1 MSKDNL
7 FRVVNAYLS
16 KVAVP
21 AVALPPGKVPDYPN
35 KLRPSNNPAH
45 RNYWN
50 FLKEHEVE
58 LSDDEG
64 RAVATYR
71 SSSRR
76 FNTYLRTGE
85 DPGIVYFDD
94 KNPVYIHESIKHLD
108 NAIAKSWMKRPIQ
121 LWRGINFKK
130 GEPITE
136 KLNSLGLLKE
146 CDLDDGF
153 DYVLEGVKQ
162 SDLDKL
168 TGFRFKEPA
177 FCSSSMSKE
186 FSMDSQIRLL
196 ILLDRGQT
204 GLVLNSYNEF
214 DAKTKTLKEEAG
226 KNSYF
231 AAEHELL
238 LPRDTVFQVEKAI
251 VRDFEISYD
260 DTIPNQL
267 TLKVRVLD

>member
-1 MSKDNL
+1 MEIY
-7 FRVVNAYLS
+7 RVVKAYFS
-16 KVAVP
+16 KKAVP
-21 AVALPPGKVPDYPN
+21 AVALRPGHYP
-35 KLRPSNNPAH
+35 KEPGYANPANAQH
-45 RNYWN
+45 RNYWK
-50 FLKEHEVE
+50 FVGDHEVE
-58 LSDDEG
+58 LSSEENAALT
-64 RAVATYR
+64 RYR
-71 SSSRR
+71 DNSAGI
-76 FNTYLRTGE
+76 NHYLRRDPKEPIQSTEE
-85 DPGIVYFDD
+85 DI
-94 KNPVYIHESIKHLD
+94 EHLD

-146 CDLDDGF
+146 RGLDYGL
-153 DYVLEGVKQ
+153 DYGLEGVKQ

-177 FCSSSMSKE
+177 FSSSSMSKE
-186 FSMDSQIRLL
+186 VSVDSQIRLL

-214 DAKTKTLKEEAG
+214 DAKTKTLKEETG

-251 VRDFEISYD
+251 VREVEVSYD
-260 DTIPNQL
+260 NTTQNQL